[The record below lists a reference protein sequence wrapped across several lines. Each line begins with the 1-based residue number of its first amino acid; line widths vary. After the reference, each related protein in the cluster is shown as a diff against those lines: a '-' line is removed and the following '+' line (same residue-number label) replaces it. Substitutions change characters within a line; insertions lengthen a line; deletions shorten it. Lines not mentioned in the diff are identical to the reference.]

1 MDKNILSLDQLS
13 RAFANDL
20 SKVNGII
27 YEAPVISFW
36 ESVEVNGAA
45 RFPWLPE
52 ALFSYFKIV
61 TELRYGVDFDSMDF
75 REAVIN
81 SSIPTLLFHGDD
93 DEWVPVEMS
102 DLIAQSRDT
111 NFTYIRYENVGHVT
125 SWNADPDNY
134 IYQLDLF
141 LGGLD

>member
-1 MDKNILSLDQLS
+1 
-13 RAFANDL
+13 
-20 SKVNGII
+20 
-27 YEAPVISFW
+27 
-36 ESVEVNGAA
+36 
-45 RFPWLPE
+45 
-52 ALFSYFKIV
+52 
-61 TELRYGVDFDSMDF
+61 MDF

-141 LGGLD
+141 LGELD